1 MALRKIKVTLNFIAD
16 VEADNLII
24 DKLGA
29 EIFIAN
35 CGNGRHITSSYENTN
50 QLLTNLNVLLNRW
63 NTQQSRKITLTQA
76 QWNNLKSFI
85 QSLQG

>member
-35 CGNGRHITSSYENTN
+35 CKNGRHITSSYENTN

-63 NTQQSRKITLTQA
+63 NTQQSRKITLTQT

-85 QSLQG
+85 QSLEG